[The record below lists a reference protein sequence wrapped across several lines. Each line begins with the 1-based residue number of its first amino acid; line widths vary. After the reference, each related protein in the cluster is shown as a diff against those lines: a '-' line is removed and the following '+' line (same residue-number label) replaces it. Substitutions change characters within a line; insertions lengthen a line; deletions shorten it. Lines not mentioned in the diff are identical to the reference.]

1 MWWFAYIFNE
11 KFELIVNLI
20 VGYSTFESGEAKGQI
35 VVDGKMNE
43 DFKGDVEKACI
54 NWFNVKDDYIVKDI
68 S

>member
-1 MWWFAYIFNE
+1 
-11 KFELIVNLI
+11 

-54 NWFNVKDDYIVKDI
+54 N
-68 S
+68 